1 MDSDDA
7 ICGECQKEPPTYC
20 VTRAAFRYAP
30 PVDKLIQ
37 DLKYHGRLDLSR
49 VLGDYLARHLMDL
62 AGQLPD
68 VIVPVPLHPSRLRS
82 RGYNQSLELARFV
95 SAALELPIDA
105 SNVRRI
111 RATAPQTELPRE
123 QRKRNVRG
131 AFNAGVAFAGRAV
144 AIVADVMT
152 RGSTVQSL
160 AQSLLKA
167 GAREVRVWVVARA

>member
-1 MDSDDA
+1 MEAGDA
-7 ICGECQKEPPTYC
+7 VCGECQKEPPAYC
-20 VTRAAFRYAP
+20 ITRATFRYAP

-49 VLGDYLARHLMDL
+49 LLGDYLARHLMGL
-62 AGQLPD
+62 AGQPPD

-111 RATAPQTELPRE
+111 RATVPQTELPRE

-131 AFNAGVAFAGRAV
+131 AFDAGAAFAGRAV
-144 AIVADVMT
+144 AIVDDVMT
-152 RGSTVQSL
+152 SGNTVQSL